1 MINDRRESRVILND
15 EQHTML
21 TAAANRSGMAL
32 STYLRHCALEDA
44 SARRVKSDAE

>member
-15 EQHTML
+15 EQHATL
-21 TAAANRSGMAL
+21 TAAANQSGMAL

-44 SARRVKSDAE
+44 SARRVKSDVE

>member
-1 MINDRRESRVILND
+1 MINDRRESRVILSED
-15 EQHTML
+15 QHAIL

-44 SARRVKSDAE
+44 SARRVKSDVE

>member
-1 MINDRRESRVILND
+1 MINDRRESRVILSD
-15 EQHTML
+15 DQHAIL

-44 SARRVKSDAE
+44 SSRRAKSEAD